1 MNSLDEKY
9 ENGWPLPTLDD
20 YREPVND
27 FFYDE
32 LIGTKEDIN
41 YDPEQFFDGPE
52 AYEWL
57 PEENDGEK

>member
-9 ENGWPLPTLDD
+9 ENGCPLPTLDD

-41 YDPEQFFDGPE
+41 Y
-52 AYEWL
+52 
-57 PEENDGEK
+57 EKIQKA

>member
-1 MNSLDEKY
+1 MIKLQNMNSLDEKY
-9 ENGWPLPTLDD
+9 ENGCPLPTLDD

-41 YDPEQFFDGPE
+41 Y
-52 AYEWL
+52 
-57 PEENDGEK
+57 EKIQHYC